1 MASRLQQKQ
10 QARAARLE
18 RERVERERQI
28 ARRRSR
34 MAAALILVAALVVG
48 SVIAIG
54 GAGGGTSARAAATRV
69 QSLLAGLPQH
79 PGNVLGHADAPVTV
93 TEFSDLQCSA
103 CDAFDL
109 ASGVT
114 SPAGI
119 PGNGIL
125 EALIRDEVATGKA
138 KLVYKSLETATANGA
153 TPGMWTTQQAA
164 VNAAG
169 LQGKAWNFVELFY
182 NEQGAEGTPYVTM
195 HYLQGL
201 ARQIPELNYA
211 AWLRSLTSDRTL
223 AAKVSRDNA
232 EGARLDG
239 GRAATPTI
247 WVKGPKHEAVFEGI
261 TQAPAR
267 QIATLEQAIGAAA

>member
-18 RERVERERQI
+18 HERIERERKLT
-28 ARRRSR
+28 RRRSR
-34 MAAALILVAALVVG
+34 MAAALILLAAVVVG
-48 SVIAIG
+48 SVIAIS

-69 QSLLAGLPQH
+69 QSLLAGLPQSR
-79 PGNVLGHADAPVTV
+79 GNVLGRADAPVTV

-138 KLVYKSLETATANGA
+138 KLVYRSLETATANGA

-182 NEQGAEGTPYVTM
+182 NEQGPEGTPYVTM
-195 HYLQGL
+195 HYLEGL
-201 ARQIPELNYA
+201 ARQIPGLDYA
-211 AWLRSLTSDRTL
+211 SWLRSLSSDRRL
-223 AAKVSRDNA
+223 AAQVARDNA
-232 EGARLDG
+232 EGTRLDG

-247 WVKGPKHEAVFEGI
+247 WVKGPKHEATFQGI
-261 TQAPAR
+261 TQSPLG
-267 QIATLEQAIGAAA
+267 QIATIERAIEAAA